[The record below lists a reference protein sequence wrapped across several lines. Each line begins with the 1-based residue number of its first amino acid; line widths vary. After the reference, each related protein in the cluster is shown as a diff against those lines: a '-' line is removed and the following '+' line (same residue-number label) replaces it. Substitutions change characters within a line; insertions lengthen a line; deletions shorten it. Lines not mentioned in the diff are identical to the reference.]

1 MKVVSGYDVS
11 GQAVSCPQIG
21 ICAPSR
27 SFFLTHDAIRLSTT
41 MAEDKKIPPIVH
53 RSYPKG
59 ELIIKEGDY
68 GISIYKVLKGSVRI
82 FKKLDDHKFTLA
94 TLERGGV
101 FGEMAFFNFL
111 FEPRSASVEAIDDVE
126 LEVWHPA
133 LLAEEYK
140 KISPMLRYV
149 LKQTLNRL
157 MTLNK
162 VIGEL
167 AAKRPPTST

>member
-82 FKKLDDHKFTLA
+82 FKKLDDRKFTLA
-94 TLERGGV
+94 TLESGGV
-101 FGEMAFFNFL
+101 FGELAFFNFL

-133 LLAEEYK
+133 LLAEEYE

>member
-1 MKVVSGYDVS
+1 MTESGF
-11 GQAVSCPQIG
+11 
-21 ICAPSR
+21 APSDLDVYP
-27 SFFLTHDAIRLSTT
+27 SGIIVPSHDIIPLSTT
-41 MAEDKKIPPIVH
+41 MTEDKKIPPIVH
-53 RSYPKG
+53 RAYPKG

-82 FKKLDDHKFTLA
+82 FKKLDDRKFTLA
-94 TLERGGV
+94 TLESGGV
-101 FGEMAFFNFL
+101 FGELAFFNFL